1 MPISDI
7 VVCPSSQQPL
17 REVSLVEAEREL
29 GGGAPLQEPTP
40 VGYTPVGRTP
50 RVLLRQDG
58 RGAYP
63 VVDGFP
69 VLRSPEM
76 LTPRGVERVVDV
88 TVAPYDEAYAE
99 MAHYDQ
105 RAGAAAADVRTSQAY
120 GDMSRLAALP
130 APERAGFPDPPGRW
144 LDARYELAAQYD
156 AFRHLR
162 PLDGARVLQVGG
174 HGLHAVRFLLAGAD
188 EAWVA
193 SPMPGE
199 LAFAVALARECGV
212 ADRLHC
218 VAALAE
224 ELPFAD
230 GSFDAIYSQG
240 SVHHW
245 VVPLAVPECL
255 RVLRIGGRFAA
266 VEPWRGPFYGIG
278 TRVLGKRDRGV
289 RCIVL
294 TADRVQ
300 EPFSRF
306 DGLRVVHHGA
316 LTRYPLLALMKAG
329 IRPSR
334 RTIWRIGRV
343 DDAISRA
350 FPRLRDSGSS
360 VAILGFRGQGA
371 VREDVAGAVAG

>member
-1 MPISDI
+1 MLRSDI
-7 VVCPSSQQPL
+7 VVCPSSKQPL
-17 REVSLVEAEREL
+17 REVPLVEAEREL
-29 GGGAPLQEPTP
+29 AGGAPLREPTP
-40 VGYTPVGRTP
+40 IGYTPVGRTP
-50 RVLLRQDG
+50 TVLLRADG

-63 VVDGFP
+63 VVDGLP
-69 VLRSPEM
+69 ILRSPEM
-76 LTPRGVERVVDV
+76 LTPPGVERVVDV

-99 MAHYDQ
+99 LAHYDQ
-105 RAGAAAADVRTSQAY
+105 RAGSAAADVRTSQAFR
-120 GDMSRLAALP
+120 DMSRLAAIP
-130 APERAGFPDPPGRW
+130 AAERAGFPDPPGRW
-144 LDARYELAAQYD
+144 LDARYELTAQYD
-156 AFRHLR
+156 AFQHLR

-230 GSFDAIYSQG
+230 GSFDAIYSQAC
-240 SVHHW
+240 VHHW
-245 VVPLAVPECL
+245 VVQLAGPECL
-255 RVLRIGGRFAA
+255 RVLRTGGRFAA
-266 VEPWRGPFYGIG
+266 VEPWRGPFYGVG
-278 TRVLGKRDRGV
+278 TKVLGKRDRGV
-289 RCIVL
+289 HCVVL
-294 TADRVQ
+294 TADRVH
-300 EPFSRF
+300 EPFSGF
-306 DGLRVVHHGA
+306 DELRVEHHGA

-329 IRPSR
+329 IKPSR

-343 DDAISRA
+343 DDAVSGR

-360 VAILGFRGQGA
+360 VAILGLRGQETVRDGLTGA
-371 VREDVAGAVAG
+371 AAG